1 MGPFSFGTVGM
12 APKNKNKGKPRNYS
26 LESGVVRFGK
36 SKTYH
41 KKAIY
46 KFLKKKTA
54 KSAAKPAPKFIEKKV
69 NGAKNGGTRMVP
81 SKKLPTANDFP
92 TTDKPAVKKTRK
104 CFSNHA
110 RNVRPSL
117 KPGTIAILVAGVH
130 KGKRVVVLKAL
141 SSGLLLVTG
150 PFKVNGCPLRRVNQR
165 FVVATSTS
173 IDLSGVKVPEKID
186 DAYFRRARKEK
197 KGAAK
202 KEGDI
207 FEAKKESYKASDER
221 KQDQVDVDKLVLAAI
236 KKNKDGAVLKQYL
249 RHNFALSKG
258 QYPHK
263 MAF

>member
-1 MGPFSFGTVGM
+1 MGLFSFGTVGM
-12 APKNKNKGKPRNYS
+12 APKNENKGKPRNYS

-54 KSAAKPAPKFIEKKV
+54 KTAAKPAPKFIEKKV

-92 TTDKPAVKKTRK
+92 TSEKPVVKKSRK

-110 RNVRPSL
+110 RNVRSSL
-117 KPGTIAILVAGVH
+117 KPGTIAILVAG
-130 KGKRVVVLKAL
+130 
-141 SSGLLLVTG
+141 
-150 PFKVNGCPLRRVNQR
+150 PFKINGCPLRRVNQR

-173 IDLSGVKVPEKID
+173 IDLSGAKLPEKID

>member
-1 MGPFSFGTVGM
+1 MGLFSFGTVGM

-46 KFLKKKTA
+46 KFLKKKAA
-54 KSAAKPAPKFIEKKV
+54 KKADKPAPKFIEKKV
-69 NGAKNGGTRMVP
+69 NGAKNGGTRKVP
-81 SKKLPTANDFP
+81 SRKLPTANDFP
-92 TTDKPAVKKTRK
+92 TTDKDIMRKTRK
-104 CFSNHA
+104 CFSNH
-110 RNVRPSL
+110 
-117 KPGTIAILVAGVH
+117 
-130 KGKRVVVLKAL
+130 KRV
-141 SSGLLLVTG
+141 
-150 PFKVNGCPLRRVNQR
+150 
-165 FVVATSTS
+165 VVATSTS
-173 IDLSGVKVPEKID
+173 IDLSAVKIPEKID

-207 FEAKKESYKASDER
+207 FEAKKESYKASDEK
-221 KQDQVDVDKLVLAAI
+221 KQDQADLDKQILAVI
-236 KKNKDGAVLKQYL
+236 KKNKEGAMLKQYL

-258 QYPHK
+258 QYPHQ

>member
-1 MGPFSFGTVGM
+1 MGPFSFGPVGM

-46 KFLKKKTA
+46 KFLKTKTA

-117 KPGTIAILVAGVH
+117 KPGTIAILVAGV
-130 KGKRVVVLKAL
+130 LKAL
-141 SSGLLLVTG
+141 SSGPLVTG

-173 IDLSGVKVPEKID
+173 IDLSVVKVPEKID

>member
-1 MGPFSFGTVGM
+1 MGLFFFSFGTVGM

-54 KSAAKPAPKFIEKKV
+54 KTAAKPAPKFIEKKV

-92 TTDKPAVKKTRK
+92 TTDKPKVKKSRK
-104 CFSNHA
+104 CFSNHK

-150 PFKVNGCPLRRVNQR
+150 PFKFNGVPLRRVNQR
-165 FVVATSTS
+165 YVIATNTKV
-173 IDLSGVKVPEKID
+173 DVSGVQLPEQLTD
-186 DAYFRRARKEK
+186 EFFRRVDLK
-197 KGAAK
+197 KS
-202 KEGDI
+202 DS
-207 FEAKKESYKASDER
+207 EAKDFLSEE
-221 KQDQVDVDKLVLAAI
+221 KQK
-236 KKNKDGAVLKQYL
+236 YT
-249 RHNFALSKG
+249 
-258 QYPHK
+258 
-263 MAF
+263 